1 MRARFILS
9 ALTITNRDT
18 RRISP
23 NKIGAGFSP
32 SHLSSP
38 EEWDFKQFH
47 GDIANKNTGRSTGL
61 QPGECT
67 GNVLRG
73 SALGCRFSR

>member
-9 ALTITNRDT
+9 ALTITHRNT

-23 NKIGAGFSP
+23 NKVGAGFSP

-38 EEWDFKQFH
+38 EEWGFKQFH

-61 QPGECT
+61 QPGECA
-67 GNVLRG
+67 GSVLRA
-73 SALGCRFSR
+73 SALGRRF